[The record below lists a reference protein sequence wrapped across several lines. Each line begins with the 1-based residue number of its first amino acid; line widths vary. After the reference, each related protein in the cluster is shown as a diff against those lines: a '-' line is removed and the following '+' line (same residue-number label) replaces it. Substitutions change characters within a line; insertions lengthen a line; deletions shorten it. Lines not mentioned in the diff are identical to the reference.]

1 MYYIKGK
8 VQQVNS
14 NDFVVIEANNIGY
27 KIFTNEK
34 YEQNEEVSLF
44 INVTFSEEEIS
55 FSGFKD
61 QMELEVF
68 QILLSVSGIGL
79 KTALKILKQ
88 INYKKLIYYSV
99 NDMHSELLKITHIT
113 IENYLSIAS
122 KLKKRF
128 KNVKFDIK
136 DESGR
141 RCELYKV
148 LKSLGI
154 SEANYEKVSFLE
166 YEVGLTLKE
175 KLSKALKIIN
185 ER

>member
-8 VQQVNS
+8 VQQPNIQ
-14 NDFVVIEANNIGY
+14 DFIVVETNNIGY

-34 YEQNEEVSLF
+34 YEKDEEISLF
-44 INVTFSEEEIS
+44 LNVSISEEEITL
-55 FSGFKD
+55 SGFKD

-68 QILLSVSGIGL
+68 QILISINGIGI

-88 INYKKLIYYSV
+88 QSYKKLIYYSV
-99 NDMHSELLKITHIT
+99 NDIHSEMLKITHINV
-113 IENYLSIAS
+113 ENYLSIAT

-136 DESGR
+136 DETGQK
-141 RCELYKV
+141 CELRKV

-154 SEANYEKVSFLE
+154 SESNYEKVSFLE
-166 YEVGLTLKE
+166 HENLTLRE
-175 KLSKALKIIN
+175 KLAKALRIIN
-185 ER
+185 DR